1 MNLNEE
7 LWKDITTHKGQ
18 YQISNLGRIKR
29 LQTTVTMSN
38 QFSSWN
44 KILPEKVLKPSLDSK
59 GYEHIILKFPKR
71 TARIHRLVAESFLK
85 EPSETLVKE
94 CLKSGSDVVLIN
106 HKDGN
111 KLNNRYDNL
120 EWCDQV
126 HNMKEASRMGL
137 LKIKRGAESNLY
149 SGKLNIDISN
159 MIRSIRSNEKLSY
172 DKIAKMFDVSKATII
187 NICKNRIYT

>member
-1 MNLNEE
+1 MSRFKEIEGYNN
-7 LWKDITTHKGQ
+7 DYFITEDSDV
-18 YQISNLGRIKR
+18 ISVKSGTKLFLKKR
-29 LQTTVTMSN
+29 LTTR
-38 QFSSWN
+38 
-44 KILPEKVLKPSLDSK
+44 
-59 GYEHIILKFPKR
+59 GYYYNNLCKNDKYKSIC
-71 TARIHRLVAESFLK
+71 IHRLVGIYFVENNNGFN
-85 EPSETLVKE
+85 
-94 CLKSGSDVVLIN
+94 VLN
-106 HKDGN
+106 HIDGN

>member
-1 MNLNEE
+1 MSRFKEIEGYNN
-7 LWKDITTHKGQ
+7 DYFITEDGDV
-18 YQISNLGRIKR
+18 ISVKR
-29 LQTTVTMSN
+29 GK
-38 QFSSWN
+38 
-44 KILPEKVLKPSLDSK
+44 KILLKKRVNSR
-59 GYEHIILKFPKR
+59 GYYYVNLCKNGKYKSIC
-71 TARIHRLVAESFLK
+71 IHRLVGIYFVENNNGFN
-85 EPSETLVKE
+85 
-94 CLKSGSDVVLIN
+94 VLN
-106 HKDGN
+106 HIDGN

-126 HNMKEASRMGL
+126 HNMKETSRMGL

>member
-1 MNLNEE
+1 MSRFKEIEGYNN
-7 LWKDITTHKGQ
+7 DYFITEDGDV
-18 YQISNLGRIKR
+18 ISVKR
-29 LQTTVTMSN
+29 GK
-38 QFSSWN
+38 
-44 KILPEKVLKPSLDSK
+44 KILL
-59 GYEHIILKFPKR
+59 
-71 TARIHRLVAESFLK
+71 
-85 EPSETLVKE
+85 
-94 CLKSGSDVVLIN
+94 
-106 HKDGN
+106 
-111 KLNNRYDNL
+111 
-120 EWCDQV
+120 WCDQV

>member
-1 MNLNEE
+1 MSRFKEIEGYNN
-7 LWKDITTHKGQ
+7 DYFITEDGDV
-18 YQISNLGRIKR
+18 ISVKR
-29 LQTTVTMSN
+29 GK
-38 QFSSWN
+38 
-44 KILPEKVLKPSLDSK
+44 KILLKKRVNSR
-59 GYEHIILKFPKR
+59 GYYYVNLYKNGKYKSIC
-71 TARIHRLVAESFLK
+71 IHRLVGIYFVENNNGFN
-85 EPSETLVKE
+85 
-94 CLKSGSDVVLIN
+94 VLN
-106 HKDGN
+106 HIDGN

>member
-1 MNLNEE
+1 MSRFKEIEGYNNDYFITEDGDVISVKRGKKILLKKRVNSRGYYYVN
-7 LWKDITTHKGQ
+7 LWKNGKYKSIC
-18 YQISNLGRIKR
+18 
-29 LQTTVTMSN
+29 
-38 QFSSWN
+38 
-44 KILPEKVLKPSLDSK
+44 
-59 GYEHIILKFPKR
+59 
-71 TARIHRLVAESFLK
+71 IHRLVGIYFVENNNGFN
-85 EPSETLVKE
+85 
-94 CLKSGSDVVLIN
+94 VLN
-106 HKDGN
+106 HIDGN

>member
-1 MNLNEE
+1 MQNG
-7 LWKDITTHKGQ
+7 KYKSIC
-18 YQISNLGRIKR
+18 
-29 LQTTVTMSN
+29 
-38 QFSSWN
+38 
-44 KILPEKVLKPSLDSK
+44 
-59 GYEHIILKFPKR
+59 
-71 TARIHRLVAESFLK
+71 IHRLVGIYFVENNNGFN
-85 EPSETLVKE
+85 
-94 CLKSGSDVVLIN
+94 VLN
-106 HKDGN
+106 HIDGN

-126 HNMKEASRMGL
+126 HNMKEASRMGI

>member
-1 MNLNEE
+1 MSRFKEIEGYNN
-7 LWKDITTHKGQ
+7 DYFITEDGDV
-18 YQISNLGRIKR
+18 ISVKR
-29 LQTTVTMSN
+29 GK
-38 QFSSWN
+38 
-44 KILPEKVLKPSLDSK
+44 KILLKKRVNSR
-59 GYEHIILKFPKR
+59 GYYYVNLRKNGKYKSIC
-71 TARIHRLVAESFLK
+71 IHRLVGIYFVENNNGFN
-85 EPSETLVKE
+85 
-94 CLKSGSDVVLIN
+94 VLN
-106 HKDGN
+106 HIDGN

-120 EWCDQV
+120 EWRDQV

-187 NICKNRIYT
+187 NIRENRIYT

>member
-1 MNLNEE
+1 MSRFKEIEGYNN
-7 LWKDITTHKGQ
+7 DYFITEDGDV
-18 YQISNLGRIKR
+18 ISVKR
-29 LQTTVTMSN
+29 GK
-38 QFSSWN
+38 
-44 KILPEKVLKPSLDSK
+44 KILLKKRVNSC
-59 GYEHIILKFPKR
+59 GYYYVNLCKNGKYKSIC
-71 TARIHRLVAESFLK
+71 IHRLVGIYFVENNNGFN
-85 EPSETLVKE
+85 
-94 CLKSGSDVVLIN
+94 VLN
-106 HKDGN
+106 HIDGN

>member
-1 MNLNEE
+1 MSRFKEIEGYNN
-7 LWKDITTHKGQ
+7 DYFITEDGDV
-18 YQISNLGRIKR
+18 ISVKR
-29 LQTTVTMSN
+29 GK
-38 QFSSWN
+38 
-44 KILPEKVLKPSLDSK
+44 KILLKKRVNSRGYYYVNLCKNSK
-59 GYEHIILKFPKR
+59 YKSIC
-71 TARIHRLVAESFLK
+71 IHRLVGIYFVENNNGFN
-85 EPSETLVKE
+85 
-94 CLKSGSDVVLIN
+94 VLN
-106 HKDGN
+106 HIDGN

>member
-1 MNLNEE
+1 MSRFKEIEGYNN
-7 LWKDITTHKGQ
+7 DYFITEDGDV
-18 YQISNLGRIKR
+18 ISVKR
-29 LQTTVTMSN
+29 GK
-38 QFSSWN
+38 
-44 KILPEKVLKPSLDSK
+44 KILLKKRVNSR
-59 GYEHIILKFPKR
+59 GYYYVNSRKNGKYKSIC
-71 TARIHRLVAESFLK
+71 IHRLVGIYFVENNNGFN
-85 EPSETLVKE
+85 
-94 CLKSGSDVVLIN
+94 VLN
-106 HKDGN
+106 HIDGN

>member
-1 MNLNEE
+1 MSRFKEIEGYNN
-7 LWKDITTHKGQ
+7 DYFITEDGDV
-18 YQISNLGRIKR
+18 ISVKR
-29 LQTTVTMSN
+29 GK
-38 QFSSWN
+38 
-44 KILPEKVLKPSLDSK
+44 KILLK
-59 GYEHIILKFPKR
+59 KR
-71 TARIHRLVAESFLK
+71 VNSRGHYYVNLCKNGKYKSICIHRLVGIYFVENNNGFN
-85 EPSETLVKE
+85 
-94 CLKSGSDVVLIN
+94 VLN
-106 HKDGN
+106 HIDGN

>member
-1 MNLNEE
+1 MSRFKEIEGYNN
-7 LWKDITTHKGQ
+7 DYFITEDGDV
-18 YQISNLGRIKR
+18 ISVKR
-29 LQTTVTMSN
+29 GK
-38 QFSSWN
+38 
-44 KILPEKVLKPSLDSK
+44 KILLKKRVNSR
-59 GYEHIILKFPKR
+59 GYYYVNLCKNGKYESIC
-71 TARIHRLVAESFLK
+71 IHRLVGIYFVENNNGFN
-85 EPSETLVKE
+85 
-94 CLKSGSDVVLIN
+94 VLN
-106 HKDGN
+106 HIDGN

-172 DKIAKMFDVSKATII
+172 DKIAKMLMYQKQL
-187 NICKNRIYT
+187 

>member
-1 MNLNEE
+1 MSRFKEIEGYNN
-7 LWKDITTHKGQ
+7 DYFITEDGDV
-18 YQISNLGRIKR
+18 ISVKR
-29 LQTTVTMSN
+29 GK
-38 QFSSWN
+38 
-44 KILPEKVLKPSLDSK
+44 KILLK
-59 GYEHIILKFPKR
+59 KR
-71 TARIHRLVAESFLK
+71 VNRRGCYYVNLCKNGKYKSICIHRLVGIYFVENNNGFN
-85 EPSETLVKE
+85 
-94 CLKSGSDVVLIN
+94 VLN
-106 HKDGN
+106 HIDGN

>member
-1 MNLNEE
+1 MNNIENGQSAAE
-7 LWKDITTHKGQ
+7 QGYQMKDIPGWEGLYACTTHGDIWSHRSDKFLSPSKNKRG
-18 YQISNLGRIKR
+18 YLHVTFTKDGKRYDYRVNRLIAITFLDNPNNLP
-29 LQTTVTMSN
+29 QVN
-38 QFSSWN
+38 
-44 KILPEKVLKPSLDSK
+44 
-59 GYEHIILKFPKR
+59 HI
-71 TARIHRLVAESFLK
+71 
-85 EPSETLVKE
+85 
-94 CLKSGSDVVLIN
+94 
-106 HKDGN
+106 DGN
-111 KLNNRYDNL
+111 KLNNNYDNL

>member
-1 MNLNEE
+1 MSRFKEIEGYNN
-7 LWKDITTHKGQ
+7 DYFITEDGDV
-18 YQISNLGRIKR
+18 ISVKR
-29 LQTTVTMSN
+29 GK
-38 QFSSWN
+38 
-44 KILPEKVLKPSLDSK
+44 KILLKKRVNSR
-59 GYEHIILKFPKR
+59 GYYYVNLCKNGKCKSIC
-71 TARIHRLVAESFLK
+71 IHRLVGIYFVENNNGFN
-85 EPSETLVKE
+85 
-94 CLKSGSDVVLIN
+94 VLN
-106 HKDGN
+106 HIDGN

>member
-1 MNLNEE
+1 MSRFKEIEGYNN
-7 LWKDITTHKGQ
+7 DYFITEDGDV
-18 YQISNLGRIKR
+18 ISVKR
-29 LQTTVTMSN
+29 GK
-38 QFSSWN
+38 
-44 KILPEKVLKPSLDSK
+44 KILLKKRVNSR
-59 GYEHIILKFPKR
+59 GYYCVNLCKNGKYKSIC
-71 TARIHRLVAESFLK
+71 IHRLVGIYFVENNNGFN
-85 EPSETLVKE
+85 
-94 CLKSGSDVVLIN
+94 VLN
-106 HKDGN
+106 HIDGN

>member
-1 MNLNEE
+1 LCKNG
-7 LWKDITTHKGQ
+7 KYKSIC
-18 YQISNLGRIKR
+18 
-29 LQTTVTMSN
+29 
-38 QFSSWN
+38 
-44 KILPEKVLKPSLDSK
+44 
-59 GYEHIILKFPKR
+59 
-71 TARIHRLVAESFLK
+71 IHRLVGIYFVENNNGFN
-85 EPSETLVKE
+85 
-94 CLKSGSDVVLIN
+94 VLN
-106 HKDGN
+106 HIDGN

>member
-1 MNLNEE
+1 MSRFKEIEGYDNDYFITEDGDVISVKRGKKMLLKKRVNSRGCYYVNLCKNG
-7 LWKDITTHKGQ
+7 KYKSI
-18 YQISNLGRIKR
+18 Y
-29 LQTTVTMSN
+29 
-38 QFSSWN
+38 
-44 KILPEKVLKPSLDSK
+44 
-59 GYEHIILKFPKR
+59 
-71 TARIHRLVAESFLK
+71 IHRLVGIYFVENNNGFN
-85 EPSETLVKE
+85 
-94 CLKSGSDVVLIN
+94 VLN
-106 HKDGN
+106 HVDGN

-149 SGKLNIDISN
+149 SGKLDIDISN

>member
-1 MNLNEE
+1 MLVGIYFVENNNGFNVLN
-7 LWKDITTHKGQ
+7 
-18 YQISNLGRIKR
+18 
-29 LQTTVTMSN
+29 
-38 QFSSWN
+38 
-44 KILPEKVLKPSLDSK
+44 
-59 GYEHIILKFPKR
+59 HI
-71 TARIHRLVAESFLK
+71 
-85 EPSETLVKE
+85 
-94 CLKSGSDVVLIN
+94 
-106 HKDGN
+106 DGN

>member
-1 MNLNEE
+1 MSRFKEIEGYNN
-7 LWKDITTHKGQ
+7 DYFITEDGDV
-18 YQISNLGRIKR
+18 ISVKR
-29 LQTTVTMSN
+29 GK
-38 QFSSWN
+38 
-44 KILPEKVLKPSLDSK
+44 KILLKKRVNSR
-59 GYEHIILKFPKR
+59 GYYYVNLCKNDKYKSIC
-71 TARIHRLVAESFLK
+71 IHRLVGIYFVENNNGFN
-85 EPSETLVKE
+85 
-94 CLKSGSDVVLIN
+94 VLN
-106 HKDGN
+106 HIDGN